1 MALNERQQA
10 LYDYLEKQG
19 DQWTT
24 QMNVAYALDD
34 YYSTASFFGS
44 KEFHDSKA
52 RQLMTKDIQA
62 INDSED
68 IQKVV
73 LSGVKGIKIS
83 TEQEFNKYIK
93 RQYISVFKRLN
104 RVRKKERK
112 GSLNG
117 QTVFGE
123 NFAFV
128 DAFLNENENLGG

>member
-1 MALNERQQA
+1 MLNDRQKA
-10 LYDYLEKQG
+10 LYDYLVNKG
-19 DQWTT
+19 DQWTK
-24 QMNVAYALDD
+24 QEQVAYDLFEHYDIRTLCFGVD
-34 YYSTASFFGS
+34 FHNSTAR
-44 KEFHDSKA
+44 HI
-52 RQLMTKDIQA
+52 MTKDIQV
-62 INDSED
+62 INDSEE
-68 IQKVV
+68 IQKII
-73 LSGVKGIKIS
+73 LSGAKGVKIS

-123 NFAFV
+123 KFAFV

>member
-1 MALNERQQA
+1 MLNDRQKA
-10 LYDYLEKQG
+10 LYDYLVKQG
-19 DQWTT
+19 DQWTK
-24 QMNVAYALDD
+24 QEQVAYDLLEHYDIR
-34 YYSTASFFGS
+34 TLCFGAD
-44 KEFHDSKA
+44 FHNSKA
-52 RQLMTKDIQA
+52 RQLMTKDIQV

-68 IQKVV
+68 IQKVII
-73 LSGVKGIKIS
+73 SGAKGVKIS

-104 RVRKKERK
+104 RVRQKERK